1 MIDIQIEFDV
11 SEVKEGNWKFL
22 REKRQKDAL
31 GRGAGKYLSL
41 QSRRINR
48 REDLNGSAFRQYS
61 ERYRD
66 IKTRAGRMGENYMLR
81 LTGRMMRS
89 RTVSFVRDA
98 LGLSARISF
107 DGSRPAGKIGRGAP
121 GAQKRTR
128 LRTASRGVSKGRVA
142 SHNLVVRDSMGDM
155 VQNSFLA
162 WVNHKLR
169 PFIGFTNEERD
180 KIFVAMSKIL
190 FKK

>member
-1 MIDIQIEFDV
+1 
-11 SEVKEGNWKFL
+11 
-22 REKRQKDAL
+22 
-31 GRGAGKYLSL
+31 
-41 QSRRINR
+41 
-48 REDLNGSAFRQYS
+48 
-61 ERYRD
+61 
-66 IKTRAGRMGENYMLR
+66 MGENYMLR

-107 DGSRPAGKIGRGAP
+107 DGSRPAGKIGRGAS
-121 GAQKRTR
+121 GTQKRTR
-128 LRTASRGVSKGRVA
+128 LRTASRGAPKGRVA

-155 VQNSFLA
+155 VENSFLA

-180 KIFVAMSKIL
+180 KIFTAISKIL
-190 FKK
+190 FRK